1 MDAWAA
7 ARERCQMSLL
17 PRPASKTAK
26 AQRIPKR
33 TRLISWAWWHS
44 ELRIPMC
51 CLGTGTMNSLH
62 KRSRLQHHVQKM
74 AVKKYGIHYL
84 YASLEVMQE
93 IEKVRDSWCAEL
105 VWDYLAV
112 PETSRRFGYSP
123 KYYNRFSAILS
134 DSESLRIEEAGPQNC
149 SPILG

>member
-1 MDAWAA
+1 
-7 ARERCQMSLL
+7 MSLL
-17 PRPASKTAK
+17 PRPAIKTAK
-26 AQRIPKR
+26 AHRIPQKDPFNI
-33 TRLISWAWWHS
+33 LSMMA
-44 ELRIPMC
+44 LRAKDSYVLP
-51 CLGTGTMNSLH
+51 GKGTMNSLH

-112 PETSRRFGYSP
+112 PETSRLFGYSP

-149 SPILG
+149 SPILC